1 MIINPDPKTLEAK
14 PAAPRV
20 TWTDGVVELSDAL
33 VFGTGGEE
41 FVDSFLSRLFQVDEV
56 LSVTIDRQRSTASI
70 RHDAHKTA
78 LPEFLGRVAAALR
91 SSNPSIRTASWLGGR
106 LEGQALLF
114 RRAAP
119 PKPPAYQVLVDT
131 PGRLRLRVD
140 AFRLNPILT
149 HRVERL
155 IETVPGVRRVSA
167 GPWSCRLVIHYE
179 PSALPG
185 EVMLRLAE
193 EALRGPDVW
202 SRTIP
207 ESPPMSLVA
216 AGATLAIAAIA
227 QYAIPALLP
236 LSALLLVATNLRT
249 FRTAWLQIL
258 RNRCG
263 LPVLYTVIVV
273 TTILSGQFVASAL
286 MTWFFRFW
294 HRRSQR
300 ELTTERHRLL
310 DSCLPLPSS
319 ARLQVPGGAEV
330 LIRAEQLST
339 GDRFFVSAG
348 EAVPADGL
356 LLDGAL
362 VVDERS
368 LKGLDGASRKRPGD
382 LVLAGSVVLSGEGRL
397 EVDRP
402 FRKTRAQVIARA
414 LMSTTSPAPG
424 PSAPTLKSEAFADQ
438 TVGATLATAGLGFLL
453 GGATTAGAILRP
465 DYATGPGLGVPLD
478 TLRAVASC
486 VRRGIIVRDPSAFD
500 RINQVSLVVLDDA
513 PALRFCSLEVA
524 AVESKAGQKDLL
536 RYAASAFR
544 HLDDPRADAMRD
556 ACLDQSV
563 HLLDLLPIDMKS
575 GVTVRHAG
583 RRIRIHES
591 GPFQNED
598 GPLRVEIDGATAGH
612 ILFRRSKHP
621 EAVRVIRRLRAQGV
635 AQFVLVSE
643 HSQAET
649 APLAAALGVNQLLC
663 QLKPPDK
670 ARFIAK
676 LEAQG
681 IRTAFVGDCR
691 RNASAAARAH
701 VAIGLSTGAEI
712 EDHQGANAL
721 HLLGDRLDRLELVWE
736 LARSHVRKVRLDHT
750 LVVAPNLLCVA
761 GAFLFGFTGMT
772 SVLISNLGTAGV
784 YTRATGELRS
794 DDLIDR
800 RRLRLSHRPAV

>member
-1 MIINPDPKTLEAK
+1 MTNADPKKFGAK
-14 PAAPRV
+14 PDTPRV
-20 TWTDGVVELSDAL
+20 TWSDGVVEVFDAHM
-33 VFGTGGEE
+33 FGIGGEE
-41 FVDSFLSRLFQVDEV
+41 YADLFLGRLFQLEEV
-56 LSVTIDRQRSTASI
+56 ISVAIDRQRSTASI
-70 RHDAHKTA
+70 RHEAHKAA
-78 LPEFLGRVAAALR
+78 LPEFITRLAASLR
-91 SSNPSIRTASWLGGR
+91 SSNPSINAASWLVGR
-106 LEGQALLF
+106 LEGHALLF
-114 RRAAP
+114 RRAAL

-140 AFRLNPILT
+140 AFRLNPVLA

-167 GPWSCRLVIHYE
+167 GPWSCRLVIHYD

-193 EALRGPDVW
+193 EALCGPDVW

-207 ESPPMSLVA
+207 ESPPMSLKA
-216 AGATLAIAAIA
+216 AGATLGIAAIG

-258 RNRCG
+258 RNRYG
-263 LPVLYTVIVV
+263 LPFLYTVIVV
-273 TTILSGQFVASAL
+273 TTLMSGQFVASAL

-310 DSCLPLPSS
+310 DSCLPLPST
-319 ARLQVPGGAEV
+319 ARLQVRGAEI

-339 GDRFFVSAG
+339 GDRFFVSSG
-348 EAVPADGL
+348 EAVPADAL
-356 LLDGAL
+356 LLDGEL

-382 LVLAGSVVLSGEGRL
+382 LVLAGSVVLSGEARL

-402 FRKTRAQVIARA
+402 FGKTRAQVIARA
-414 LMSTTSPAPG
+414 LMSTTSPIPG
-424 PSAPTLKSEAFADQ
+424 PSALTLKSEAFADQ

-453 GGATTAGAILRP
+453 GGVSTAGAILRP

-486 VRRGIIVRDPSAFD
+486 VRRGIIVRDPTAFQ
-500 RINQVSLVVLDDA
+500 RINQVSLVVLDDT
-513 PALRFCSLEVA
+513 PALRLCSLEVA
-524 AVESKAGQKDLL
+524 GIEAGAHQKDLL
-536 RYAASAFR
+536 RYAASAFL

-556 ACLDQSV
+556 ACLAQSV

-575 GVTVRHAG
+575 GVTIRHAG

-591 GPFQNED
+591 GPFQNKE

-612 ILFRRSKHP
+612 ILFRRSKQP
-621 EAVRVIRRLRAQGV
+621 EAVRVIRRLRGLGV
-635 AQFVLVSE
+635 AQFALVSE
-643 HSQAET
+643 HSPDET
-649 APLAAALGVNQLLC
+649 AQLASALGVNQRLS
-663 QLKPPDK
+663 QLKPADK
-670 ARFIAK
+670 ARFVAR

-681 IRTAFVGDCR
+681 MCTAFVGDCR
-691 RNASAAARAH
+691 RNATAAARAH
-701 VAIGLSTGAEI
+701 VAIGVSTDAEI
-712 EDHQGANAL
+712 EDHRGADAL
-721 HLLGDRLDRLELVWE
+721 HLLGDRLARLELVWE

-784 YTRATGELRS
+784 YSRATGELRS
-794 DDLIDR
+794 DDLLDR
-800 RRLRLSHRPAV
+800 RRLRLSQRTAV